1 MEQAKSITNPMLVG
15 AIELMKAENT
25 LEHRNLFIGE
35 MIKAKFLAPVV
46 LDPEPIPDENGA
58 VKLTAENKIQ
68 LPMLTAPDGNHYFMA
83 FSDMQELQLWKKE
96 EKQNVFALTFQDYV
110 KMVLRPDNNSAGF
123 VINPYGANLVISKQ
137 MLEAIENMP
146 QNPS

>member
-46 LDPEPIPDENGA
+46 LDPEPIDRKS
-58 VKLTAENKIQ
+58 V
-68 LPMLTAPDGNHYFMA
+68 
-83 FSDMQELQLWKKE
+83 
-96 EKQNVFALTFQDYV
+96 V
-110 KMVLRPDNNSAGF
+110 
-123 VINPYGANLVISKQ
+123 
-137 MLEAIENMP
+137 
-146 QNPS
+146 